1 MVSVKAIC
9 LPEIKDLTYS
19 LELTITTYMEISTGF
34 CSYPTGR
41 GPHGSCKHLETLF
54 FATEDFVKVRTI
66 ALERLFNC
74 KY

>member
-9 LPEIKDLTYS
+9 LPEMKDLTYS

-41 GPHGSCKHLETLF
+41 GPHGSCKHLATLF
-54 FATEDFVKVRTI
+54 SATEDFVKV
-66 ALERLFNC
+66 LPLLL
-74 KY
+74 KGY